1 VLGVAGDTGDEQG
14 STEMFLKYL
23 ELFVLTIVMLRVMF
37 MSSMLLAAAAS
48 TGGDDRTE
56 NESYFRSLPSPLS
69 GMGPASVS
77 SHSLWRNPIIYDK
90 NQILSCV
97 TTERGLKSKQFS
109 SWLFRSVRPE
119 NVRLLLREGKGSE
132 TQREDKRKGFFFS
145 FLGFFFL

>member
-1 VLGVAGDTGDEQG
+1 MLGVAGDAGDEQG

-23 ELFVLTIVMLRVMF
+23 ELFVLTTVMLRVMF
-37 MSSMLLAAAAS
+37 MSSMLIAAAAAS

-90 NQILSCV
+90 NQIFSCE

-119 NVRLLLREGKGSE
+119 NVGLLLREGKGSE
-132 TQREDKRKGFFFS
+132 TQREDKRKVL
-145 FLGFFFL
+145 FLM